1 MKRSDDAYHS
11 FTFFQCT
18 LFKER
23 VSPFALLLRR
33 HVQHFIGAG
42 MVRRGDNENLDLPIV
57 MSYLNL
63 LLLFFSWI
71 IVDALTEES
80 KAGRSWS
87 IGLL

>member
-1 MKRSDDAYHS
+1 M
-11 FTFFQCT
+11 
-18 LFKER
+18 
-23 VSPFALLLRR
+23 
-33 HVQHFIGAG
+33 GAG